1 MLADDMDDVLAKF
14 KLVARGVAKKVYSD
28 DKFSE
33 SKREKLFA
41 LIMSLNNED
50 LEPSFSESGVNEF
63 FAEGIL
69 DVIESKLSNN
79 SGLSGYIEEYLPC
92 HGDIVVGDI
101 VKFSQAVFEGSYP
114 KVKYAG
120 ERINIAEIIKDSY
133 GKDKQQHTF
142 TIKIL
147 ESTGMSPYKKDDI
160 THIKGRNIYK
170 DCKRKLWDDELKRD
184 EVRNEKHERGS
195 NARKLKIERRQG
207 YNFNQYTD
215 DYKNEIG
222 KYK

>member
-1 MLADDMDDVLAKF
+1 
-14 KLVARGVAKKVYSD
+14 
-28 DKFSE
+28 
-33 SKREKLFA
+33 
-41 LIMSLNNED
+41 
-50 LEPSFSESGVNEF
+50 
-63 FAEGIL
+63 
-69 DVIESKLSNN
+69 
-79 SGLSGYIEEYLPC
+79 
-92 HGDIVVGDI
+92 
-101 VKFSQAVFEGSYP
+101 
-114 KVKYAG
+114 
-120 ERINIAEIIKDSY
+120 
-133 GKDKQQHTF
+133 
-142 TIKIL
+142 
-147 ESTGMSPYKKDDI
+147 MSPYKKDDI